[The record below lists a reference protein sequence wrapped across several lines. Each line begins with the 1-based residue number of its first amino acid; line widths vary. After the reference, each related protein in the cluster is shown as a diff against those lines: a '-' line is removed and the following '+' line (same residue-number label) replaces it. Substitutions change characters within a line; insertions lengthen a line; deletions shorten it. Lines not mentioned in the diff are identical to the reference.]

1 MSCWRCGGQGYIV
14 TCCDD
19 MCRGSGEC
27 MHGDGEEVCP
37 ECLGQDDVDE
47 FDWDDLYDDQ
57 EQIENIITG
66 DKDQDEE

>member
-1 MSCWRCGGQGYIV
+1 
-14 TCCDD
+14 
-19 MCRGSGEC
+19 